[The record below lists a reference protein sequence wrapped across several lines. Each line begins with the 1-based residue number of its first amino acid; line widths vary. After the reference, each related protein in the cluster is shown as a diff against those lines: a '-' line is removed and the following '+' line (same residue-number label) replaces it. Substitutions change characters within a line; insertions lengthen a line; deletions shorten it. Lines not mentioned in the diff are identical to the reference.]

1 MPPRLAE
8 SRRRLTMNAL
18 KFWKSAQ
25 EAVAAA
31 VAAEQSADD
40 YDAMMDSANERNRII
55 ADAEERIRN
64 AELRIAMAQ
73 KKAAEDS
80 WSKF

>member
-1 MPPRLAE
+1 MA
-8 SRRRLTMNAL
+8 AL

-25 EAVAAA
+25 EAVNAA
-31 VAAEQSADD
+31 VAAEQRAED
-40 YDAMMDSANERNRII
+40 YEAMMDRTNEHNRII

-73 KKAAEDS
+73 DKAAKDA

>member
-1 MPPRLAE
+1 M
-8 SRRRLTMNAL
+8 
-18 KFWKSAQ
+18 AQ
-25 EAVAAA
+25 AVAAA

>member
-1 MPPRLAE
+1 MSAI
-8 SRRRLTMNAL
+8 
-18 KFWKSAQ
+18 KFWKSAN

-31 VAAEQSADD
+31 VAAEQNAAD
-40 YDAMMDSANERNRII
+40 YEAMMDRTNENNRII

-73 KKAAEDS
+73 KKAAENS
-80 WSKF
+80 WSGF

>member
-1 MPPRLAE
+1 MSPIR
-8 SRRRLTMNAL
+8 
-18 KFWKSAQ
+18 FWKNAN

-31 VAAEQSADD
+31 VAAEQRADD
-40 YDAMMDSANERNRII
+40 YDAMMDRTNEHNRII

-64 AELRIAMAQ
+64 AELRIAMARD
-73 KKAAEDS
+73 KAAKDA